1 MRLVRGRSGPV
12 HCKCVLVR
20 LRGTYHENADFDMS
34 ELPEAPVA
42 PTEPEAP
49 VALADIEPARI
60 SDAEEEQYGS
70 STGRRRRKKRVS
82 VPTVDGAETGPPAAA
97 KMPSLAENT
106 PVAPSQQ
113 ESTTEENL
121 KIGLRNKSVRAAH
134 SLRHGTFRITETNK
148 LLNFV
153 YVPDDF
159 DPESGDVVG
168 EALAAL
174 GLTKPDIAFYFHKGG
189 KLAEQRVVDQR
200 VSAVMD
206 GISAACAQTHSMYM
220 LRQPY
225 EGNRLAEIVCKSAA
239 QAGDDC
245 PILGLFHLGNLT
257 RIDESR
263 DADVRDEAFF
273 EKLRDFTEYEEGMK
287 KNTEAAKAG
296 EPEVDLGPAPEDPWK
311 SVGYGE
317 NGEAGLPIY
326 RKWDAQRVLV
336 GDTVNHRVN
345 LAATAS
351 SLKEVG
357 TTIDVSCRQTEVEKA
372 MAEATGNGITGLAM
386 IDRVTH
392 AIVFGDPDFP
402 LLNKGKGPAEYQ
414 KAEGE
419 VLPDLTMSSPTQK
432 AFSNS
437 VVEQLPTGIISA
449 GGSKPLFDSC
459 IECLRLGRPVFCF
472 RGTGGSTETIAKL
485 IDFGNL
491 KKGRNGKPG
500 ATQKQLENFIAREF
514 TAEKKL
520 LYWREAKALACNFPE
535 HFNPS
540 AALVIEVG
548 APEGHKFS
556 LTNFSPEA
564 GDSVDRLQDQ
574 ITKVMASVFD
584 NVPELGGVEADARS
598 VRHALALQS
607 NLLWGATRYRREG
620 SIIVTIT
627 RVLGFG
633 TSIAAALRADSESDI
648 KDEMWLKWLAMALP
662 LLLGVSASVMTTY
675 RPIQKFAALKTAASE
690 IESEIY
696 RFRTRSRPYYASK
709 STTSGK
715 GHRQLFSSTCDR
727 ILATHMTG
735 DAALSAERLVNADQW
750 LPKVVA
756 SVAPAAERGGTI
768 AALPVLATDAKP
780 EVEMSLHDGTSPAS
794 GDVSASAWPPKS
806 DATSTLGADAYTRE
820 RALPAL
826 KKAQQQAPRIS
837 RQLKALQLLVII
849 GAAVRAPPPSTLP
862 CLCPALPCASVCLHV
877 HVPHV
882 TLSDPRRTLPRRGSR
897 LPRLSRR

>member
-1 MRLVRGRSGPV
+1 
-12 HCKCVLVR
+12 
-20 LRGTYHENADFDMS
+20 
-34 ELPEAPVA
+34 
-42 PTEPEAP
+42 
-49 VALADIEPARI
+49 
-60 SDAEEEQYGS
+60 
-70 STGRRRRKKRVS
+70 
-82 VPTVDGAETGPPAAA
+82 
-97 KMPSLAENT
+97 MPSLAENT

-756 SVAPAAERGGTI
+756 SVAPAAERGGTM